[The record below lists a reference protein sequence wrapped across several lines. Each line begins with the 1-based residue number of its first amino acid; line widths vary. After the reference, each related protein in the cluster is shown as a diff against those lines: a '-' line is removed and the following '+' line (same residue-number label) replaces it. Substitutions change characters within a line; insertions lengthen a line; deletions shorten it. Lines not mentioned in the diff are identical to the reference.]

1 MHRVRTLILEVDTD
15 IVEEWKWRGVPVWYC
30 QGMLCTG
37 ESYKNIVKVTFA
49 KGASLNDPSRLFNA
63 SLGGGTRRAI
73 DFHEDDQINEDAF
86 RALIK
91 EAIDLNRS
99 VRQRSKSSNS

>member
-1 MHRVRTLILEVDTD
+1 M
-15 IVEEWKWRGVPVWYC
+15 WYC